1 MVWKNNEASIIDIGD
16 GIINVAFHSKMNT
29 IGSEIL
35 QALNYAIDISENGQ
49 YKGIVIANDGPN
61 FSAGANVGI
70 IFMLAVEQEFEELEM
85 AVKSFQDTTM
95 RLRYSSIP
103 IIAAPHGMTL
113 GGGCEIC
120 LHADKVIAHAET
132 YMGLVE
138 FGVGL
143 IPGGGGTKEMALRF
157 SDGLRNGDMRINRFR
172 DNFLTIGQAKVS
184 SSANE
189 AMEFGYLRNGIDEI
203 VISRKT
209 QISYAKQTCLNMIKK
224 GYIQKNRRKD
234 ITVLGQE
241 GLGIVYAGANSMM
254 SGNYMSKHDQLIS
267 EKLGFVL
274 SGGDLS
280 QITQVSEKY
289 LLELERKAFLELCYE
304 KKTLERIQSLLQKG
318 KILRN

>member
-1 MVWKNNEASIIDIGD
+1 
-16 GIINVAFHSKMNT
+16 MNT

-35 QALNYAIDISENGQ
+35 GALNYAIDLCEEGN
-49 YKGIVIANDGPN
+49 YKGIVIANEGAN

-70 IFMLAVEQEFEELEM
+70 IFMLAMEQEFEELEL
-85 AVKSFQDTTM
+85 AVKTFQNTTM
-95 RLRYSSIP
+95 RLRYSPIP
-103 IIAAPHGMTL
+103 IVAAPHGLTL

-157 SDGLRNGDMRINRFR
+157 SDGLRPGDIRINRFR

-184 SSANE
+184 SSAKE
-189 AMEFGYLRNGIDEI
+189 AMDLGFLRTGTDEVIISKSNQI
-203 VISRKT
+203 V
-209 QISYAKQTCLNMIKK
+209 YAKHACLQMVEE
-224 GYIQKNRRKD
+224 GYIQKNIRKD
-234 ITVLGQE
+234 ISVLGQE
-241 GLGIVYAGANSMM
+241 GLGIVYAGAHSMM

-267 EKLGFVL
+267 EKLGYVL
-274 SGGDLS
+274 AGGDLS
-280 QITQVSEKY
+280 QITEVSEQY
-289 LLELERKAFLELCYE
+289 LLDMERKAFIELCSE
-304 KKTLERIQSLLQKG
+304 RKTLERIQSLLQTG

>member
-1 MVWKNNEASIIDIGD
+1 
-16 GIINVAFHSKMNT
+16 
-29 IGSEIL
+29 
-35 QALNYAIDISENGQ
+35 
-49 YKGIVIANDGPN
+49 
-61 FSAGANVGI
+61 
-70 IFMLAVEQEFEELEM
+70 
-85 AVKSFQDTTM
+85 M

-203 VISRKT
+203 VISRKN

-267 EKLGFVL
+267 E
-274 SGGDLS
+274 
-280 QITQVSEKY
+280 
-289 LLELERKAFLELCYE
+289 
-304 KKTLERIQSLLQKG
+304 
-318 KILRN
+318 

>member
-157 SDGLRNGDMRINRFR
+157 SDGLRNGDMRINRFEII
-172 DNFLTIGQAKVS
+172 FLQ
-184 SSANE
+184 
-189 AMEFGYLRNGIDEI
+189 L
-203 VISRKT
+203 
-209 QISYAKQTCLNMIKK
+209 AKQRFL
-224 GYIQKNRRKD
+224 
-234 ITVLGQE
+234 V
-241 GLGIVYAGANSMM
+241 
-254 SGNYMSKHDQLIS
+254 QLMKQWNLVI
-267 EKLGFVL
+267 
-274 SGGDLS
+274 
-280 QITQVSEKY
+280 
-289 LLELERKAFLELCYE
+289 
-304 KKTLERIQSLLQKG
+304 
-318 KILRN
+318 